1 MLHYTTDQAIFPRE
15 TNINERAKYTANTG
29 MALIDTANGE
39 TDGTGTLGTVITGA
53 SNGTLIQTITVKGIM
68 TDTKGMV
75 RLFMYDG
82 SSVTALLDE
91 INIPAITQ
99 SSIQKAFEITYEVNY
114 WLKSGFSIKAS
125 TQTGDD
131 FVVIAEGLDLTYP

>member
-1 MLHYTTDQAIFPRE
+1 MLQYTTDQAITARE

-29 MALIDTANGE
+29 MGFVDTANTN
-39 TDGTGTLGTVITGA
+39 TDGTGTLGTIITGA
-53 SNGTLIQTITVKGIM
+53 SNGTLIQNITVKGIA

-82 SSVTALLDE
+82 TSVTALLDE

-99 SSIQKAFEITYEVNY
+99 SSIQSAFEIAYTVNY
-114 WLKSGFSIKAS
+114 WLKSGWSLKAS

-131 FVVIAEGLDLTYP
+131 FNIIAEGLDLTYP

>member
-1 MLHYTTDQAIFPRE
+1 MLQYTIDQALVSPQS
-15 TNINERAKYTANTG
+15 NINERAKYTANTG
-29 MALIDTANGE
+29 VALVDTANSN
-39 TDGTGTLGTVITGA
+39 TDGTGTLATVITGA

-82 SSVTALLDE
+82 TSVTALLDE
-91 INIPAITQ
+91 IDIPAITQ
-99 SSIQKAFEITYEVNY
+99 SSIQSAFEISFEVNY
-114 WLKSGFSIKAS
+114 WLKSGWSLKAS

-131 FVVIAEGLDLTYP
+131 FNVIAEGLDLTYP